1 MVRRPE
7 AHMNLR
13 LLFVV
18 PVVAA
23 LAACVPERR
32 YDVAVAD
39 AKKAQ
44 DAFSQC
50 KADQAKANAE
60 IQRLTDALKQLQ
72 DLADQR
78 DKALADAQVNAHDL
92 QTKLDDATAVNAEL
106 KAGLERLGKNA
117 DSLLAEKGNL
127 SSALAEAK
135 ARLEELRK
143 AQAAAD
149 ARAQLFKQLAMKF
162 HKMIDSGQ
170 LKVRLRD
177 GRMVIELANDVLF
190 DSGQTTFKPEGQKA
204 IADVAAVL
212 RTIDRRRFQ
221 VAGHTDNV
229 PITTAKFTSNWELST
244 ERAVVVVRYLISRGL
259 RPDLLSA
266 AGYGEFD
273 PVAPNDSPANK
284 AKNRRIEITLQPNID
299 ELVGIP
305 ESK

>member
-1 MVRRPE
+1 MPTRSLSILSIV
-7 AHMNLR
+7 A
-13 LLFVV
+13 LFGV
-18 PVVAA
+18 
-23 LAACVPERR
+23 ACVPERT
-32 YDVAVAD
+32 YDAAVAD
-39 AKKAQ
+39 GKKAK
-44 DAFSQC
+44 DAFAQC
-50 KADQAKANAE
+50 QADQAKANAE
-60 IQRLTDALKQLQ
+60 IQRLNDALKQLQ
-72 DLADQR
+72 GLADQR
-78 DKALADAQVNAHDL
+78 DKALADAEVNAHDL

-106 KAGLERLGKNA
+106 RAGLERLGKNA
-117 DSLLAEKGNL
+117 DSLLAEKGSL
-127 SSALAEAK
+127 SNALTEAK

-149 ARAQLFKQLAMKF
+149 QRAQLFKQLALKF

-190 DSGQTTFKPEGQKA
+190 DSGQTTMKAEGQKA
-204 IADVAAVL
+204 ISDVAAVL

-229 PITTAKFTSNWELST
+229 PITTAKYTSNWELST
-244 ERAVVVVRYLISRGL
+244 ERAVVVVRFLVTRGL
-259 RPDLLSA
+259 KPDLLSA

-273 PVAPNDSPANK
+273 PIAPNDSPVNK

>member
-1 MVRRPE
+1 MSS
-7 AHMNLR
+7 R
-13 LLFVV
+13 LQFFLLS
-18 PVVAA
+18 AA
-23 LAACVPERR
+23 LATACVPRDR
-32 YDVAVAD
+32 YDTAVAD
-39 AKKAQ
+39 AKTAKDSAT
-44 DAFSQC
+44 QC
-50 KADQAKANAE
+50 AADRDKANAE
-60 IQRLTDALKQLQ
+60 VQRLTAALKELQ
-72 DLADQR
+72 ELADQR
-78 DKALADAQVNAHDL
+78 DKALADAQVTTHDM

-106 KAGLERLGKNA
+106 RAGLERLGKNA

-149 ARAQLFKQLAMKF
+149 QRAQLFKQLAMKF

-190 DSGQTTFKPEGQKA
+190 DSGQTNIKPEGQKA

-212 RTIDRRRFQ
+212 RTIGNRRFQ

-229 PITTAKFTSNWELST
+229 PITTAKFNSNWELST
-244 ERAVVVVRYLISRGL
+244 ERAVVVVRFLIARGL
-259 RPDLLSA
+259 RPELLSA

-273 PVAPNDSPANK
+273 PIVPNDSPANK
-284 AKNRRIEITLQPNID
+284 SKNRRIEITLQPNID

-305 ESK
+305 EGK

>member
-72 DLADQR
+72 DPADQR

-92 QTKLDDATAVNAEL
+92 TPKLDDATAVNAEL

-127 SSALAEAK
+127 SNALNEAK

-143 AQAAAD
+143 AKAPAD
-149 ARAQLFKQLAMKF
+149 QRAQLFKQLALKF

-170 LKVRLRD
+170 LKVRLRE